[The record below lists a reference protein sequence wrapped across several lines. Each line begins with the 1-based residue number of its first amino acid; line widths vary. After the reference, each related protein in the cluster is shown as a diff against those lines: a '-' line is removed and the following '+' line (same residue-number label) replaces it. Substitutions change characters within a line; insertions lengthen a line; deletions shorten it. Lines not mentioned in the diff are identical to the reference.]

1 MSEQRKVVTILF
13 ADVVG
18 STELASRSDPEVVR
32 SRMSRYLD
40 RITDVAAAHGGTVEK
55 FAGDAAMVV
64 FGVPAVHDDDA
75 ERAVRAA
82 LEIRDSAGELA
93 VRIGVNTGEAVTAA
107 RADRQFMVSGD
118 AVNIAARLQQ
128 GSEPG
133 EVVVGPL
140 TEQLTRGVIEY
151 ETREPIA
158 AKGKVEPL
166 VAFRAVR
173 PRTQVPEQARGVHG
187 LHAPLVGR
195 RRELR
200 LLLDTFARTAEDR
213 RPHLF
218 TLVGA
223 AGVGKSRLVTEALA
237 ALSGSG
243 ARLLRGRCLPYG
255 RGITYW
261 PLIEM
266 VRQDTGIT
274 YLDDREAAL
283 AKLDRWVGEL
293 LAGDTQSPA
302 VRGRLAVMLGLIA
315 SGEGMPDTP
324 ADRVDKEIAWGMRR
338 YLEAVARG
346 APVIV
351 VVDDAQWAE
360 PPVIRLLE
368 QLAERSVDTP
378 LLLVCVARPE
388 FLEAHPDWGAGKPNS
403 STITLDPLN
412 PAETGTLISALLEIE
427 ALPAALRSQI
437 IERSA
442 GTPLFCEE
450 FIRMLIDE
458 GRLVREGDDWHAVG
472 PVDSIP
478 VPESVQAVLAARL
491 DGLPASE
498 RSVLQAASVVGER
511 FGVAQL
517 RDLMGGFDPEAGLE
531 SLRRKS
537 LVSGGEGPD
546 NEMHFSHLLVR
557 DAAYSSLPKS
567 QRAALHDRFGSVL
580 ETEAGDPHQ
589 LTEILAHHAER
600 ALMLSIELA
609 MEGDSIIDRARR
621 ALEWSLS
628 MGERAM
634 TRRDR
639 ATIEAALHTVRAAA
653 TVLPESGG
661 LVARSRAAL
670 LEAELLVIGADY
682 PRAMRAAANAA
693 AMAEQ
698 AGLPKLVATA
708 RLAEAWIMNW
718 SLEESLED
726 FQRVADRAVA
736 ACREAGDTAGE
747 IEARHVG
754 TNRLWAL
761 GRVDEYIE
769 TNLELLAQARSIGH
783 VPHQAA
789 ILVRLAPA
797 EGMRGNQVAAEEYLV
812 EAETLASIHGLRNT
826 ALGALMQ
833 RAARFTIMGDPV
845 GGEQTHRRFLSA
857 AEEAG
862 AVQYQVAA
870 LRHLA
875 SDLIYQRRDSDAAQC
890 LDKALELSEA
900 SGERWNRTELYASRA
915 EASLNLGE
923 LDGADAFIGRALESL
938 RDYDVTAVSEV
949 HQVLGMIRAAQGRDV
964 EAEPSLRRGLDVLGP
979 TGFKWNRGDPTLA
992 LARFLAEH
1000 GGMPEAAQL
1009 VDAHERWAHERGIH
1023 LWDRDIATIRVL
1035 ITESPPTS

>member
-32 SRMSRYLD
+32 SRMSRYLE
-40 RITDVAAAHGGTVEK
+40 RVTEVAAAHGGTVEK

-75 ERAVRAA
+75 ERGVRAA
-82 LEIRDSAGELA
+82 LEIRDGAHDLA
-93 VRIGVNTGEAVTAA
+93 VRIGVNTGEALTGA
-107 RADRQFMVSGD
+107 RPDRQFMVSGD

-128 GSEPG
+128 GAEPG

-151 ETREPIA
+151 ERREPIA
-158 AKGKVEPL
+158 AKGKPEPL
-166 VAFRAVR
+166 PAFRALR
-173 PRTQVPEQARGVHG
+173 PRTQVPEQARGVPG

-218 TLVGA
+218 TLVGG

-237 ALSGSG
+237 ALSGSS

-261 PLIEM
+261 PLVEM

-274 YLDDREAAL
+274 YLDDRDAAL
-283 AKLDRWVGEL
+283 TKLDRWVGEL

-302 VRGRLAVMLGLIA
+302 VRGRLAVMLGLIT

-338 YLEAVARG
+338 YMEAVARG

-378 LLLVCVARPE
+378 LLLLCVARPE

-427 ALPAALRSQI
+427 ALPAGLRSQI

-458 GRLVREGDDWHAVG
+458 GRLVREGGNWHAVG

-491 DGLPASE
+491 DGLPEGE
-498 RSVLQAASVVGER
+498 RNILQAASVVGER
-511 FGVAQL
+511 FGVGQL
-517 RDLMGGFDPEAGLE
+517 RDLLGDSDPEAGLE

-537 LVSGGEGPD
+537 LVSGGDAPGD
-546 NEMHFSHLLVR
+546 EMRFSHLLVR

-580 ETEAGDPHQ
+580 ETAAGDPHQ

-600 ALMLSIELA
+600 ALLLSIELA
-609 MEGDSIIDRARR
+609 LEGDPIIERARR

-639 ATIEAALHTVRAAA
+639 STIEAALQTVRAAA
-653 TVLPESGG
+653 SVLPDGGG

-682 PRAMRAAANAA
+682 ARAVRAAANAA

-698 AGLPKLVATA
+698 AGLPRLVATA

-718 SLEESLED
+718 SQGSLEE
-726 FQRVADRAVA
+726 FRRVADRAVE
-736 ACREAGDTAGE
+736 ACREAGDIAGE

-769 TNLELLAQARSIGH
+769 TNLELLAQARSIGD
-783 VPHQAA
+783 VAHQAA
-789 ILVRLAPA
+789 ILVRLSPA
-797 EGMRGNQVAAEEYLV
+797 EAMRGNEVAAENYLV
-812 EAETLASIHGLRNT
+812 EAETLSSMHGLRNI

-833 RAARFTIMGDPV
+833 RAGRFTIMGDILT
-845 GGEQTHRRFLSA
+845 GEQTHRRFLAA

-875 SDLIYQRRDSDAAQC
+875 VDLIYQQRDAEAAQC
-890 LDKALELSEA
+890 LDRALDLSEA
-900 SGERWNRTELYASRA
+900 SGERWNRTELYAVRA
-915 EASLNLGE
+915 QASLDLGD
-923 LDGADAFIGRALESL
+923 LDSADVFIARALESL

-949 HQVLGMIRAAQGRDV
+949 HQTLGSIRAAQGRDV
-964 EAEPSLRRGLDVLGP
+964 EAESSLRRSVDILGP
-979 TGFKWNRGDPTLA
+979 TGFKWNRGDPMLA
-992 LARFLAEH
+992 LARFLAER
-1000 GGMPEAAQL
+1000 GRKVEAAQL
-1009 VDAHERWAHERGIH
+1009 IDSHESWALDRDIH
-1023 LWDRDIATIRVL
+1023 VWDRDIASIRAL
-1035 ITESPPTS
+1035 IAGAAPSS